1 MNLNGSIAMVT
12 GAAQGLGK
20 AIATALAGEGAVA
33 LINDIPGN
41 QKIEETAAEI
51 RAAGGR
57 ARVLPADVGDER
69 QVAALFD
76 TIRNEFGRLDILVNN
91 AGTTA
96 AQDIFST
103 TLEDWD
109 RVLRCNLTSA
119 FLCSREAVKLMPGPG
134 RIVNISSVTGERGA
148 LYGHVHYAATKSGL
162 LGFTK
167 TLARTLAPRGITVNA
182 VAPGI
187 IETELLQRT
196 HGAEEVAKLAAQVP
210 LGLGTP
216 RDVALAVAFLCG
228 PGGRYMTG
236 ATLDVNG
243 GMHMH

>member
-1 MNLNGSIAMVT
+1 MSIRKRPEDLTEA
-12 GAAQGLGK
+12 
-20 AIATALAGEGAVA
+20 EFHAVM
-33 LINDIPGN
+33 
-41 QKIEETAAEI
+41 
-51 RAAGGR
+51 
-57 ARVLPADVGDER
+57 
-69 QVAALFD
+69 D
-76 TIRNEFGRLDILVNN
+76 T
-91 AGTTA
+91 
-96 AQDIFST
+96 
-103 TLEDWD
+103 
-109 RVLRCNLTSA
+109 NLTSA